1 MTTLSVL
8 QMSAAHCSANCVSCG
23 VALREAKNATNS
35 LSSKSLFPDKSIK
48 KRRRC
53 INLSLIKALAAH
65 YKNKQHKRPRRKYI
79 AHTEPIGGKD
89 IQPNGTFCCRSPC
102 SSKPP
107 SFDKEESSKN
117 IQSNMYGSTAK
128 AISHYKDKQNL
139 QKLRILVENYF
150 VAPQLPCRKNRYLWG
165 KIDCNVESS

>member
-1 MTTLSVL
+1 MDS
-8 QMSAAHCSANCVSCG
+8 AHCSANCVSCG
-23 VALREAKNATNS
+23 VAFRDAKNATNS

-107 SFDKEESSKN
+107 SFEVEDFDNKMST
-117 IQSNMYGSTAK
+117 NMYGSTAK

-139 QKLRILVENYF
+139 QKLRILAENYF
-150 VAPQLPCRKNRYLWG
+150 AVRQTLCRKFL
-165 KIDCNVESS
+165 

>member
-1 MTTLSVL
+1 MTTLSVW

-53 INLSLIKALAAH
+53 IYLSHTEALAAH
-65 YKNKQHKRPRRKYI
+65 YKNKQHKHPRRKYI
-79 AHTEPIGGKD
+79 AHTEPIGSRD
-89 IQPNGTFCCRSPC
+89 IQPNGTFCCHSPC

-107 SFDKEESSKN
+107 SFSIEESSKN

-128 AISHYKDKQNL
+128 AISHYKD
-139 QKLRILVENYF
+139 IENF
-150 VAPQLPCRKNRYLWG
+150 
-165 KIDCNVESS
+165 

>member
-1 MTTLSVL
+1 MTTLSVW
-8 QMSAAHCSANCVSCG
+8 QIDSAHCSANCVSCG

-117 IQSNMYGSTAK
+117 IQSNMHETTFEM
-128 AISHYKDKQNL
+128 QNL
-139 QKLRILVENYF
+139 YKGSNFYYLRLQKQKKVHLQRQKDRNRTVLISSYF
-150 VAPQLPCRKNRYLWG
+150 SANRLQ
-165 KIDCNVESS
+165 